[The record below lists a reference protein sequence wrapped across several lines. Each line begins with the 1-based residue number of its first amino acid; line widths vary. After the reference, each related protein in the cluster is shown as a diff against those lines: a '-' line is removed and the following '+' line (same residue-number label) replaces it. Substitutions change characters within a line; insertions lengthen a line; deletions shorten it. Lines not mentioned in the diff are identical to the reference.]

1 MGMLAN
7 QGNDRKPLF
16 RQWSKENPNC
26 TDVVEHIR
34 LSASEEWIML
44 ECSECVALISYQSKV
59 GQAFWQQVQQFQ
71 GKSLGLEVIPAKGK
85 LGFDVQPSAIPG
97 VWEWVDDNKVEFSD
111 GLNVSVRT
119 GFTSDLWDKMVRE
132 AKRIVEED
140 EATKERAGNNPSTG
154 RASNGNRGGRKSK
167 AEGQESTP

>member
-1 MGMLAN
+1 MLA
-7 QGNDRKPLF
+7 GHKDDRKPLF
-16 RQWSKENPNC
+16 RQWSKENPSC

-59 GQAFWQQVQQFQ
+59 GQAFWQQVLQFQ

-111 GLNVSVRT
+111 GLNVPFRT
-119 GFTSDLWDKMVRE
+119 GLTSDLWDKMVRE
-132 AKRIVEED
+132 ARRIIEED
-140 EATKERAGNNPSTG
+140 ETTKERTGNNPSNG
-154 RASNGNRGGRKSK
+154 RANNGNRRKPK
-167 AEGQESTP
+167 PEAEAPESDA